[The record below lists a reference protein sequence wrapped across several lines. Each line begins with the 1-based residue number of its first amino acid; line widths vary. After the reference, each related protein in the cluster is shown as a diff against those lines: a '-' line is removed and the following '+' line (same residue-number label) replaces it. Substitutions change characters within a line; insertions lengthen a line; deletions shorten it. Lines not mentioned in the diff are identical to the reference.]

1 MPRGPGDEAIEI
13 LNRARRLALDDI
25 VEIPVEGETGQP
37 SGLQDG
43 TRLIR
48 QEGIV
53 DGKSQLRAADQPW
66 CRQRSEI
73 GQADDLAM
81 RISDFEKDAQVGRDV
96 VMGKKITEHPVGR
109 RQQRAVLCKDEA
121 VTARARLREKIG
133 REWWRERVRQE
144 V

>member
-1 MPRGPGDEAIEI
+1 MPLDPADEAIEI
-13 LNRARRLALDDI
+13 LNRALRLALDDI
-25 VEIPVEGETGQP
+25 VEIPVEVETGQP
-37 SGLQDG
+37 IGLQDG

-81 RISDFEKDAQVGRDV
+81 RISAFEKEDR
-96 VMGKKITEHPVGR
+96 KST
-109 RQQRAVLCKDEA
+109 
-121 VTARARLREKIG
+121 RLNSSH
-133 REWWRERVRQE
+133 
-144 V
+144 